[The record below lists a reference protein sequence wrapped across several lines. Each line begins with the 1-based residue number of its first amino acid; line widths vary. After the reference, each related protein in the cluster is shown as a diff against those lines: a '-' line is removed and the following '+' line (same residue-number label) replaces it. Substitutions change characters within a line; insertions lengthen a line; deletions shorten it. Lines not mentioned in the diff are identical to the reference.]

1 MPQRR
6 EKRLLTPP
14 AGDLCMVPRE
24 EDVGHGLALEIT
36 RARIL
41 WIAEQPI
48 EEGVRRG
55 GCGVRRAAQDDREFY
70 EGLFLASGIAA
81 SRGGGYRA
89 CA

>member
-24 EDVGHGLALEIT
+24 EDVRHGLALEIT
-36 RARIL
+36 RARVL
-41 WIAEQPI
+41 RIAEQPI

-55 GCGVRRAAQDDREFY
+55 GRGITFQIDSTISSNRAVMAITED
-70 EGLFLASGIAA
+70 S
-81 SRGGGYRA
+81 
-89 CA
+89 